1 MDTSGTLFLPPG
13 ESTIASEVDAL
24 FYFLFYA
31 SLALFAIVFF
41 GIIFFSIRYRRRKHE
56 KVEPTTGLTH
66 NLKLEL
72 LWSVIPTIL
81 VIIVFFWGFKV
92 YMKMNVVPKDAME
105 IKVTGQKW
113 FWSFDYP
120 EGVKT
125 VNDLVVPAG
134 KPIKLLMSSKDV
146 IHSFFVPDFR
156 IKMDVL
162 PNRYSVTWFEATRP
176 GEFDLF
182 CTEFCG
188 DGHSEMIG
196 KVKVL
201 NEREYAVWLEEGSSG
216 GEGMSLEE
224 YGRKLYVSKACNTCH
239 SIENKNLVGPA
250 FNGVYGKTRVFTSG
264 EKLTADENYIRE
276 SILEPQ
282 AKIVAGYDPVM
293 PTYQGLLGDREI
305 DAIIAYM
312 KTLK

>member
-1 MDTSGTLFLPPG
+1 MDTTGTLFLPPG
-13 ESTIASEVDAL
+13 GSTIAAEVDAL

-31 SLALFAIVFF
+31 SLVLFAIVLF
-41 GIIFFSIRYRRRKHE
+41 GIIYFSIRYRRRKKE
-56 KVEPTTGLTH
+56 VVEPTIGLEH
-66 NLKLEL
+66 NTKLEL

-81 VIIVFFWGFKV
+81 VVIVFFWGFKV
-92 YMKMNVVPKDAME
+92 YMKMNVVPGDAME
-105 IKVTGQKW
+105 VKVTGQKW

-125 VNDLVVPAG
+125 VNDLVVPVG
-134 KPIKLLMSSKDV
+134 KPVKLLMSSKDV

-196 KVKVL
+196 KVRVVT
-201 NEREYAVWLEEGSSG
+201 EREYAAWLEEGSSG
-216 GEGMSLEE
+216 GEGISLEE

-239 SIENKNLVGPA
+239 SLENKNLVGPA
-250 FNGVYGKTRVFTSG
+250 FNGIYGKTRVFTSG
-264 EKLTADENYIRE
+264 EKLDADENYLRE

-282 AKIVAGYDPVM
+282 AKVVAGFDPVM